1 MSQVGSAPAFRT
13 GSPKKH
19 ELKSKQKLE
28 KKLSFYTKV
37 KDAVTSLNATK
48 TICKVLIDPLVYYY
62 SVL

>member
-28 KKLSFYTKV
+28 KKLSFYTSRC
-37 KDAVTSLNATK
+37 AF
-48 TICKVLIDPLVYYY
+48 PLFFGCTPLFQEK
-62 SVL
+62 STFAIFG